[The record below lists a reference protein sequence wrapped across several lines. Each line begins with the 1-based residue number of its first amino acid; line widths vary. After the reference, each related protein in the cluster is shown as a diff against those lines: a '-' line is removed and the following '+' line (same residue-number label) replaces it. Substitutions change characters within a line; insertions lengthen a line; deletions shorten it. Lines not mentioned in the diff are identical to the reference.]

1 MNTFF
6 QRQVLSRLWA
16 TFVALGL
23 GLVIFGACT
32 LNLGLLLMAN
42 LELLRGYGWQAV
54 MDGALGQLVELV
66 VTGLC
71 GARRL
76 CGVQELRTSIDRLAL
91 ARTLSCG

>member
-6 QRQVLSRLWA
+6 QRHVLSRLWA

-42 LELLRGYGWQAV
+42 LELLRGYG
-54 MDGALGQLVELV
+54 
-66 VTGLC
+66 
-71 GARRL
+71 
-76 CGVQELRTSIDRLAL
+76 
-91 ARTLSCG
+91 